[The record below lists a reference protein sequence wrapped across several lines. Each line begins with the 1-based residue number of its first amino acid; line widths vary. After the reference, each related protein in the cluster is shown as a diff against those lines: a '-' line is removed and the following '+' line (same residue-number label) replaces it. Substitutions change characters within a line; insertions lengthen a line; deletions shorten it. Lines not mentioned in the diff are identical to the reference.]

1 MKKVIYGLLAA
12 ILFSVTFTSCE
23 RVEPNYEGVLMSNWG
38 KNGKPDFSLQRGL
51 VNTMGPGTKLYQV
64 PLWEQRASFE
74 DNEDDAKKILHLKS
88 SDNTEVTCHPQY
100 TFKVIDSLAVD
111 VVFENKQLGDGK
123 DFMKSL
129 EDNILEMKIYDVMRE
144 ESRKW
149 TNDSMMA
156 TGGSLR
162 FEEDV
167 ETLVRREFRKK
178 GLELITFSCQLDYSD
193 AVKKRIDK
201 RNETQ
206 QDIAVTEQQIILQ
219 QKKNELALLKAK
231 ENENLSTGL
240 TPAILTKEFIDKWD
254 GKSSVYG
261 NSMLNLFRNVQ

>member
-1 MKKVIYGLLAA
+1 MKKLIFGLLAA
-12 ILFSVTFTSCE
+12 VFVTASFTSCD
-23 RVEPNYEGVLMSNWG
+23 RVEPNYEGVLQSNWG
-38 KNGKPDFSLQRGL
+38 KNGKSDFSLQRGM

-74 DNEDDAKKILHLKS
+74 DNEDEAKRTLHLKS
-88 SDNTEVTCHPQY
+88 SDNTEVTCHPMY
-100 TFKVIDSLAVD
+100 TFKVIDSMAVD

-123 DFMKSL
+123 EFMKSL
-129 EDNILEMKIYDVMRE
+129 EDNILEMKIYDIMRE
-144 ESRKW
+144 QSREW
-149 TNDSMMA
+149 TNDSLMA
-156 TGGSLR
+156 NGGSLH
-162 FEEDV
+162 FEEVV
-167 ETLVRREFRKK
+167 EAIVRMEFKKK

-254 GKSSVYG
+254 GKTPVYG
-261 NSMLNLFRNVQ
+261 NSMLTLFRNVQ